1 MSASTISTQTIDEA
15 RATADRLHSARLG
28 SRQAHDEARWA
39 WEGLA
44 KAIGQARDE
53 AECELRSRL
62 AYLKRR
68 RSSRTRDEA
77 LVAVLEARQV
87 WVAFVEQRKQISSI
101 VDELWSERRIVRWDS
116 GLDSPFNH
124 VSPLGAQQR
133 TSEGAHLVSQ
143 PVAPGD
149 LTGQRSSDMKAS
161 NIAALKRHAEVA
173 LALGAGSGEESTWSR
188 WADSRISGRTVVV
201 TDADVAGFAALDAC
215 EAERIAIVAEEQG
228 GPAPSTQTADKA
240 EERLLAIPST
250 SGPALSAGER
260 ADRYNDLAAGLA
272 KQGALDL
279 RYGQERWRDA
289 RDWAARNGN
298 DADGLPSVRE
308 AIAVG
313 CAEAVAWQAADAR
326 VRDRAL
332 DRASRLLNDHHL
344 DLLVNAGATSG
355 PARRLIAILRRSV
368 GRGDAVLRTLA
379 LYAPD
384 AIDEAIAQWRPARY
398 GSA

>member
-1 MSASTISTQTIDEA
+1 
-15 RATADRLHSARLG
+15 
-28 SRQAHDEARWA
+28 
-39 WEGLA
+39 
-44 KAIGQARDE
+44 
-53 AECELRSRL
+53 
-62 AYLKRR
+62 
-68 RSSRTRDEA
+68 
-77 LVAVLEARQV
+77 
-87 WVAFVEQRKQISSI
+87 
-101 VDELWSERRIVRWDS
+101 
-116 GLDSPFNH
+116 
-124 VSPLGAQQR
+124 
-133 TSEGAHLVSQ
+133 
-143 PVAPGD
+143 
-149 LTGQRSSDMKAS
+149 MKAS
-161 NIAALKRHAEVA
+161 NIAALKHHAEVA
-173 LALGAGSGEESTWSR
+173 LSLGAGSAEESTWSR

-201 TDADVAGFAALDAC
+201 TDADVAGFAVLDQC

-384 AIDEAIAQWRPARY
+384 AIDEAISLWRPARY